1 MADWRDTYWSFTVA
15 LQESEDIEVPIEFFY
30 DEDGYIAH
38 LIAMKT
44 LTEEEYAQ
52 YGKLY
57 SLISTYDKIFIE
69 IIENII
75 PLYNKIEI
83 YYQELKINYLRSLI
97 DKNGKLLKMEMNK
110 DGSIREYT
118 YR

>member
-69 IIENII
+69 IIYHTTYFNITCWNLCI
-75 PLYNKIEI
+75 FNWLWI
-83 YYQELKINYLRSLI
+83 
-97 DKNGKLLKMEMNK
+97 LLKNFK
-110 DGSIREYT
+110 
-118 YR
+118 